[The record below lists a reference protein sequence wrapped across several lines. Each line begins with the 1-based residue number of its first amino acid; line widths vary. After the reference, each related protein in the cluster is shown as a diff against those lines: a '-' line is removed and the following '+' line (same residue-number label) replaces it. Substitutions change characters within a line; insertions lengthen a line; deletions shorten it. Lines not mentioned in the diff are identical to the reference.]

1 MNKSLMESR
10 WEGLTQQSWELK
22 GNTYDSTE
30 EGNLSGVITVRYS
43 GGMKNNWISF
53 VALLLWCGGLAM
65 AGR

>member
-1 MNKSLMESR
+1 MK
-10 WEGLTQQSWELK
+10 QSWELK

-43 GGMKNNWISF
+43 GGMKINWISF